1 MPKPGRDPKLTEKQR
16 RFCEEYLIDLNATR
30 AYKAAY
36 PSIKKEST
44 AAQAGSRM
52 LRNVKVAEHIRERM
66 EDRQKRTEITQDRVL
81 RELAAIA
88 FADVTDIVSFNGGRV
103 VIKPTDDLP
112 RETRKI
118 IAGIKEGQY
127 GTEVK
132 TYDRIRALELLGKH
146 LGMFEPRKDEL
157 DKEEQKARIAKLRRE
172 TQDEEV
178 KEISVSIMGMRPDEL
193 AEIIG

>member
-1 MPKPGRDPKLTEKQR
+1 MAAGLTEKQR

-30 AYKAAY
+30 AYLAAY
-36 PSIKKEST
+36 PAVKKEST

-88 FADVTDIVSFNGGRV
+88 FADVTDIVSYNGGRV
-103 VIKPTDDLP
+103 VIKPTEDVP

-146 LGMFEPRKDEL
+146 LGMFDQKKDDLDRK
-157 DKEEQKARIAKLRRE
+157 EQEARIAKLQRE
-172 TQDEEV
+172 AQRDDET
-178 KEISVSIMGMRPDEL
+178 KEISVSIMGMGVDEI
-193 AEIIG
+193 AEILQ

>member
-1 MPKPGRDPKLTEKQR
+1 MAAGLTEKQR

-30 AYKAAY
+30 AYLAAY
-36 PSIKKEST
+36 PAVKKEST

-81 RELAAIA
+81 RELAIIA
-88 FADVTDIVSFNGGRV
+88 FADVTDIVSYNGSNV
-103 VIKPTDDLP
+103 VIKPTEELP

-118 IAGIKEGQY
+118 ISGIKEGQF

-146 LGMFEPRKDEL
+146 LGMFEPRKDDL
-157 DKEEQKARIAKLRRE
+157 DREEQQARIAKLRSDTRIVE
-172 TQDEEV
+172 DNGEGGIIFMPTMEDRPTPPEDDE
-178 KEISVSIMGMRPDEL
+178 
-193 AEIIG
+193 

>member
-1 MPKPGRDPKLTEKQR
+1 VAAGLTEKQR

-30 AYKAAY
+30 AYLAAY
-36 PSIKKEST
+36 PAVKKEST

-88 FADVTDIVSFNGGRV
+88 FADVTDIVSYNGGRV
-103 VIKPTDDLP
+103 VIKPTEDVP

-132 TYDRIRALELLGKH
+132 TYDQAA
-146 LGMFEPRKDEL
+146 
-157 DKEEQKARIAKLRRE
+157 ARGAAGR
-172 TQDEEV
+172 
-178 KEISVSIMGMRPDEL
+178 
-193 AEIIG
+193 

>member
-1 MPKPGRDPKLTEKQR
+1 VAAGLTEKQR

-30 AYKAAY
+30 AYLAAY
-36 PSIKKEST
+36 PAVKKEST

-88 FADVTDIVSFNGGRV
+88 FADVTDIVSYNGGRV
-103 VIKPTDDLP
+103 VIKPTEDVP

-146 LGMFEPRKDEL
+146 LGMFDQKKDDLDRK
-157 DKEEQKARIAKLRRE
+157 EQEARIAKLQRE
-172 TQDEEV
+172 AQRDDET
-178 KEISVSIMGMRPDEL
+178 KEISVSIMGMGVDEI
-193 AEIIG
+193 AEILQ

>member
-1 MPKPGRDPKLTEKQR
+1 MAAGLTEKQR
-16 RFCEEYLIDLNATR
+16 RFCDEYLIDLNATR

-36 PSIKKEST
+36 PSVKREET
-44 AAQAGSRM
+44 AASAAARM

-88 FADVTDIVSFNGGRV
+88 FADVTDIVSYNGSNV
-103 VIKPTDDLP
+103 VIKPTEELP

-118 IAGIKEGQY
+118 ISGIKEGQF

-146 LGMFEPRKDEL
+146 LGMFEPRKDDL
-157 DKEEQKARIAKLRRE
+157 DREEQQARIAKLRSDTRIVE
-172 TQDEEV
+172 DNGEGGIIFMPTMADRPTPPEDDE
-178 KEISVSIMGMRPDEL
+178 
-193 AEIIG
+193 

>member
-1 MPKPGRDPKLTEKQR
+1 MAAGLTEKQR

-30 AYKAAY
+30 AYLAAY
-36 PSIKKEST
+36 PAVKKEST

-88 FADVTDIVSFNGGRV
+88 FADVTDIVSYNGGRV
-103 VIKPTDDLP
+103 VIKPTEDVP

-146 LGMFEPRKDEL
+146 LGMFDQKKDDLDRK
-157 DKEEQKARIAKLRRE
+157 EQEARIAKLQRE
-172 TQDEEV
+172 AQQDDET
-178 KEISVSIMGMRPDEL
+178 KEISVSIMGMGVDEI
-193 AEIIG
+193 AEILQ